1 MMILTSVDICII
13 MLILTFSVLYAQCF
27 PDMMSKGYVSLN
39 IFSQGLGVQLHQL
52 LPDGRELNKS
62 FSKTN
67 TVGPLHTNQF
77 CSESAFCQSSEVS
90 LGIPTNTISCIVLYC
105 NRFIILFTQVVH

>member
-1 MMILTSVDICII
+1 MILTSVDICIT

-27 PDMMSKGYVSLN
+27 PDMMSKGCVSLN

-77 CSESAFCQSSEVS
+77 CSDSAFCQSREVS